1 MLVLIRLNTLT
12 PQATL
17 EKLFKLVALVYVLKL
32 DAKMLRSI
40 KEPPILK
47 RYRLFKNE
55 NKIEELV

>member
-32 DAKMLRSI
+32 VAKMLRSI
-40 KEPPILK
+40 KEPAILK
-47 RYRLFKNE
+47 RYCLFKNE

>member
-1 MLVLIRLNTLT
+1 MLVLIRLNTFT

-32 DAKMLRSI
+32 VAKMLRSF
-40 KEPPILK
+40 KEPAILK

>member
-32 DAKMLRSI
+32 VAKMLRSI